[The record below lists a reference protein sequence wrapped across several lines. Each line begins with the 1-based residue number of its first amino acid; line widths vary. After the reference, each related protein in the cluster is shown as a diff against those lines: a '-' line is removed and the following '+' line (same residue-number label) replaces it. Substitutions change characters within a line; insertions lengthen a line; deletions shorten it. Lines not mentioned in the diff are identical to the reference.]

1 MKIGEQRSGNKWE
14 NGKPNRT
21 SHLEKPQTDR
31 DTKTEKAN
39 FSAQKPKTDPKKLLK
54 SFNQKPPKFPSLNGI
69 D

>member
-1 MKIGEQRSGNKWE
+1 VKIREQRSGNKWE

-39 FSAQKPKTDPKKLLK
+39 LSAQKPKTDPRIAK
-54 SFNQKPPKFPSLNGI
+54 I
-69 D
+69 I

>member
-39 FSAQKPKTDPKKLLK
+39 FSAQKPKTDPKNSQNHLTKNLQSSPL
-54 SFNQKPPKFPSLNGI
+54 
-69 D
+69 